1 MISMLAWVPNMVV
14 VRVGS
19 EDTMSP
25 FRLQVM
31 ERGISPL
38 LITQVS

>member
-1 MISMLAWVPNMVV
+1 MTSMLAWVPNMVV

-25 FRLQVM
+25 FRLQVIDM
-31 ERGISPL
+31 GMSPL
-38 LITQVS
+38 LMTQVS

>member
-1 MISMLAWVPNMVV
+1 MRMLVWVPSIVV

-31 ERGISPL
+31 ERG
-38 LITQVS
+38 